1 MEECLMKKKIGSG
14 RKRLVNVEI
23 VCFPR
28 NRENETKLKS
38 SNGIWT
44 TRQSVNECTA
54 FIVCSYL

>member
-1 MEECLMKKKIGSG
+1 MKKKIGSG

-38 SNGIWT
+38 SIGIWT
-44 TRQSVNECTA
+44 NRQSVNECTA
-54 FIVCSYL
+54 FIV